1 MDPHIPVPPR
11 KTLNKRSADAVQNQA
26 DEQQVIM
33 RAFERVAKTEDGLFV
48 LQKIFQE
55 SGLMTSHLILT
66 AGVDISEKILLVK
79 QGRAGLWLDLRKNF
93 SRETLIEIEYP
104 SETKGK
110 KK

>member
-1 MDPHIPVPPR
+1 
-11 KTLNKRSADAVQNQA
+11 
-26 DEQQVIM
+26 
-33 RAFERVAKTEDGLFV
+33 
-48 LQKIFQE
+48 
-55 SGLMTSHLILT
+55 MTSHLILT